1 MRLRFSPTASLLSVR
16 FESDDGSSSIDDVSI
31 GIGSAEAGGV
41 RVLVGNGSSLI
52 STDDVS
58 IGSGWEVRVST
69 AAEGS
74 SSLSEVAVDGREA
87 LLEVKEIQIKLY
99 QIHTLNPTG
108 LDAGLDAGLDD
119 FISVQ

>member
-1 MRLRFSPTASLLSVR
+1 MLSVG

-52 STDDVS
+52 SIDGVS
-58 IGSGWEVRVST
+58 IGSSWEVRVST

-99 QIHTLNPTG
+99 QIHTLNPTR
-108 LDAGLDAGLDD
+108 LDD
-119 FISVQ
+119 FISVQCSLLTLLVSV